1 MINAQKPVYLT
12 AAGLAALK
20 VELVE
25 LTEEK
30 RPAMAQRLHFAIK
43 QGDLSENAD
52 YITAKEE
59 QGFLEGR
66 IHELEDKIRRAQLIT
81 ENTSEDGRVHLG
93 NQVVI
98 QEEGTEIAE
107 TYQLVGA
114 TEADPRQGKI
124 SNESPLGRALLG
136 KKVGET
142 VTARAPAGDI
152 LFSITDIA

>member
-1 MINAQKPVYLT
+1 MDAQKPVYLT
-12 AAGLAALK
+12 AEGLAALQA
-20 VELVE
+20 E
-25 LTEEK
+25 LTKLIEEK
-30 RPAMAQRLHFAIK
+30 RPALAKRLHLAIK

-52 YITAKEE
+52 YITANEE

-66 IHELEDKIRRAQLIT
+66 VRELEYKIRHAQLIK
-81 ENTSEDGRVHLG
+81 ENTSGDGRVHLG
-93 NQVVI
+93 SQVVI
-98 QEEGTEIAE
+98 QEEGLEMSE

-142 VTARAPAGDI
+142 VTINAPAGNI
-152 LFSITDIA
+152 SFSITNID